1 MTPEEAVA
9 IAQQLADRDFA
20 DWHLEV
26 FDVQDMGLAY
36 MCWPKA
42 NAMGPG
48 PGPIAVPK
56 DGSEPWMLGSW
67 GAFDEQIANKLGRKV
82 MTTPEEA
89 VVISTHPPPPARR
102 PRFFR
107 RRR

>member
-1 MTPEEAVA
+1 MTPDEAEAVA
-9 IAQQLADRDFA
+9 QQFLDRDFA

-26 FDVQDMGLAY
+26 FGAQDMGLAY
-36 MCWPKA
+36 MCMPNA

-67 GAFDEQIANKLGRKV
+67 GEFDEQIVKKLGRDV
-82 MTTPEEA
+82 A
-89 VVISTHPPPPARR
+89 GQVARSYGTEPRPTR
-102 PRFFR
+102 PRWFR
-107 RRR
+107 RGR